1 MTQDNGT
8 QGHPLTTLQ
17 QAQGAESE
25 TRDARVFDFEEGEI
39 ILIDKPYDWTSFDVV
54 NFIRALI
61 KRFRGIHKLKV
72 GHAGTLDPLAT
83 GLLILCTGRKTK
95 QIDDFQ
101 ARIKTYTGTMLLGQT
116 TPSFDLETE
125 PDAFFDT
132 AKITDEDLEHARQ
145 TFIGEI
151 KQFPPKYSAVK
162 IKGKRAFTY
171 ARSDKEVE
179 LKARDVTIEDF
190 KIDSSEFPK
199 INFEVTCSKGT
210 YIRSLV
216 SDFGKQLG
224 NGACL
229 MELRRTRIGDLKVE
243 DAWQLEDLK
252 KEIMMDEYTAQDT
265 GQKNTGHERYTISSR
280 NKSQK
285 PESNDMNQESI

>member
-1 MTQDNGT
+1 MTRDTGHGT
-8 QGHPLTTLQ
+8 QEPPLATLR

-25 TRDARVFDFEEGEI
+25 TQDTKFFDFEEGEV
-39 ILIDKPYDWTSFDVV
+39 ILVDKPYDWTSFDVV
-54 NFIRALI
+54 NLIRALI
-61 KRFRGIHKLKV
+61 KRFRGIPKLKV

-101 ARIKTYTGTMLLGQT
+101 ARVKTYTGTILLGQS

-132 AKITDEDLEHARQ
+132 SNITAEDLERARQ
-145 TFIGEI
+145 AFIGEI

-179 LKARDVTIEDF
+179 LKARDVTIDDF

-199 INFEVTCSKGT
+199 IKFEVTCSKGT
-210 YIRSLV
+210 YIRSLA
-216 SDFGKQLG
+216 SDFGKHLG

-229 MELRRTRIGDLKVE
+229 VDLRRTRIGDLKVE
-243 DAWQLEDLK
+243 DAWKLEDLK
-252 KEIMMDEYTAQDT
+252 EAIMGCPEAESEKKTDKTP
-265 GQKNTGHERYTISSR
+265 RYH
-280 NKSQK
+280 KS
-285 PESNDMNQESI
+285 

>member
-1 MTQDNGT
+1 MTQDDGT
-8 QGHPLTTLQ
+8 QKHPMTTLR
-17 QAQGAESE
+17 QAQDAEIGAPE
-25 TRDARVFDFEEGEI
+25 TRAFDFEEGEI
-39 ILIDKPYDWTSFDVV
+39 ILVDKPYDWTSFDVV
-54 NFIRALI
+54 NLIRALI
-61 KRFRGIHKLKV
+61 KRFRGIAKLKV

-101 ARIKTYTGTMLLGQT
+101 ARVKTYTGTMLLGQT

-125 PDAFFDT
+125 PDAFFDPSNIS
-132 AKITDEDLEHARQ
+132 KEDIERVRK

-179 LKARDVTIEDF
+179 LKARDVTIDDF

-199 INFEVTCSKGT
+199 LKFEVTCSKGT
-210 YIRSLV
+210 YIRSLA
-216 SDFGKQLG
+216 SDFGKRLG

-229 MELRRTRIGDLKVE
+229 VDLRRTRIGDFKVE
-243 DAWQLEDLK
+243 DAWKLEELK
-252 KEIMMDEYTAQDT
+252 EAIMGCPEAESEKKTDKTP
-265 GQKNTGHERYTISSR
+265 RYH
-280 NKSQK
+280 KS
-285 PESNDMNQESI
+285 